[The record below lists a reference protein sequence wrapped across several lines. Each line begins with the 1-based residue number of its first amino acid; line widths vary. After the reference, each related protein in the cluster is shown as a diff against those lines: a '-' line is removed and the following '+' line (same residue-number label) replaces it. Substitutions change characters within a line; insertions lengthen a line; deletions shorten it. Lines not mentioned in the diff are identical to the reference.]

1 MAFHGAI
8 MIDAK
13 DNIAVCLEDFQRGAE
28 INVRCGEENFIVTAI
43 EDIPFGFK
51 IALIDI
57 LAGQQVLKYGE
68 SIGIASELISMGQL
82 VHVHNIEGE
91 KGRGD
96 LVEKTMAAKCN
107 FLVINVL
114 MDPWGFVTMFW

>member
-28 INVRCGEENFIVTAI
+28 INVRCGEEIFIVTAI

-96 LVEKTMAAKCN
+96 LVGKTTAAK
-107 FLVINVL
+107 
-114 MDPWGFVTMFW
+114 